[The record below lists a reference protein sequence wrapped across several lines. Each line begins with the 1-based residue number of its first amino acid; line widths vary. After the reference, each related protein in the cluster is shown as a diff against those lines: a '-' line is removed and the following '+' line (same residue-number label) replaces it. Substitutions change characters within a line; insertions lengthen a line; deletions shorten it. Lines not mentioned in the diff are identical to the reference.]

1 MIVLITGATA
11 GIGRHLALALAALGH
26 RVVATGRKKEALLE
40 LAEEARSRG
49 LELDV
54 LLLDVTDP
62 SSIDLA
68 ARTVGQLTGGHG
80 VDVLINNAGYGQ
92 AGALLELS
100 DAVLRE
106 QFEVN
111 VFGLMSVTRAF
122 VPGMVERRSGTVINI
137 SSTGGRFTFPFFGA
151 YHASKYAVEALSDAL
166 RMELAT
172 FGVRVAIIEPGPVES
187 SFADR
192 TMTSLPSGERTRYP
206 SAYARADALRGVSDR
221 FSVGPELVAR
231 AVVDAMESMRPRARY
246 LVPSCR
252 FRMLFM
258 MLALLPTRL
267 IDALFRRAAGLRLSA
282 DF

>member
-1 MIVLITGATA
+1 MIILITGATA

-26 RVVATGRKKEALLE
+26 RVFATGRKKEALE
-40 LAEEARSRG
+40 ALAVEARGQSFD
-49 LELDV
+49 LEV

-62 SSIDLA
+62 SSIDVA
-68 ARTVGQLTGGHG
+68 ARSVLHLTGGRG

-100 DAVLRE
+100 DQSLRD

-111 VFGLMSVTRAF
+111 VFGLMAVTRAF
-122 VPGMVERRSGTVINI
+122 VPPMVERRGGTVINI

-166 RMELAT
+166 RMELSP

-192 TMTSLPSGERTRYP
+192 TMTSLPSDERTKYP
-206 SAYARADALRGVSDR
+206 STYAKAAALRGMSDR
-221 FSVGPELVAR
+221 FSVGPELVAK
-231 AVVDAMESMRPRARY
+231 AVVDAITSSRPRARY

-252 FRMLFM
+252 FHMLFM
-258 MLALLPTRL
+258 MLAVLPTRL